1 MSIII
6 PANSA
11 VAGGYDVENGCRFDR
26 ASSDYLQRAFS
37 GSRTGSGTK
46 YTYSTWLKRS
56 ELGTDQTI
64 IYNYVDSSNF
74 AYLYF
79 RGSQKDLRYFDRV
92 SGGDTCVG
100 TSAPVIFD
108 DNTAW
113 YHIVLE
119 VDTTL
124 GTAADRV
131 KMYVNGVF
139 KAFNYDN
146 QPGQNQALSFGNVAT
161 RSISSNYNGSNYF
174 DGYQAETIF
183 IDGLALQAD
192 SFGEFD
198 ADSEIWKPIK
208 VSGLTFGSI
217 GFYLEYQSSG
227 ALGTDSS
234 GGSNTFTANNIEAT
248 NQTTDTCTL
257 NGCTM
262 NSLSN
267 YWTNGAQFSEG
278 NLQINTNTS
287 GKAWNMSTIGL
298 PSGKWYM
305 EGKYTATGG
314 SAPNDNWNRF
324 GIVDREPTSNSDLGA
339 SANAYALT
347 QYDGSKYVSGT
358 NSTYAAAWAIG
369 DVIAMAIDLDN
380 NKIYWSKNGAWGNG
394 SGAWGS
400 TTFNAGTGAVTVVD
414 PTLTLNGYYFV
425 AMGDA
430 GVNVKKTWQFN
441 FGSPPYAI
449 SSGNQD
455 GNDYG
460 NFEYAV
466 PSGFLTINSANL
478 SEELS

>member
-1 MSIII
+1 MPIII

-11 VAGGYDVENGCRFDR
+11 AGGGGYEVTNSARFNPASNDR
-26 ASSDYLQRAFS
+26 LTRTPSSD
-37 GSRTGSGTK
+37 GSRVK
-46 YTYSTWLKRS
+46 WTWSCWAKR
-56 ELGTDQTI
+56 GTDNQDLYLFGAYQNSS
-64 IYNYVDSSNF
+64 YNTFLKF
-74 AYLYF
+74 A
-79 RGSQKDLRYFDRV
+79 
-92 SGGDTCVG
+92 SGGEIRFADVYG
-100 TSAPVIFD
+100 GSEQARI
-108 DNTAW
+108 NTLAKFRDPSAW
-113 YHIVLE
+113 YHIV
-119 VDTTL
+119 VVYDKDNSTST
-124 GTAADRV
+124 DRLI
-131 KMYVNGVF
+131 MYVNGVRITQF
-139 KAFNYDN
+139 DGSTMSSQSTTFNTANIQVQIGALNGDGDMNGYMSEICFVN
-146 QPGQNQALSFGNVAT
+146 NQALAPT
-161 RSISSNYNGSNYF
+161 
-174 DGYQAETIF
+174 
-183 IDGLALQAD
+183 

-198 ADSEIWKPIK
+198 EDSGIWKPIES
-208 VSGLTFGSI
+208 VADLTFGTN
-217 GFYLEYQSSG
+217 GFYMDFK
-227 ALGTDSS
+227 DSS
-234 GGSNTFTANNIEAT
+234 ELGNDAAGSNNYAEVNMTAL
-248 NQTTDTCTL
+248 NQSTDTCTL

-262 NSLSN
+262 NPLSN
-267 YWTNGAQFSEG
+267 YWTNGAEFSFG

-314 SAPNDNWNRF
+314 SAPSDNWNRF

-347 QYDGSKYVSGT
+347 QYDGSKYVNGT

-414 PTLTLNGYYFV
+414 PTLTLNGEYFV

-430 GVNVKKTWQFN
+430 GVSVKKTWQFN

-455 GNDYG
+455 DNDYG
-460 NFEYAV
+460 NFEYEV

-478 SEELS
+478 SEVLS